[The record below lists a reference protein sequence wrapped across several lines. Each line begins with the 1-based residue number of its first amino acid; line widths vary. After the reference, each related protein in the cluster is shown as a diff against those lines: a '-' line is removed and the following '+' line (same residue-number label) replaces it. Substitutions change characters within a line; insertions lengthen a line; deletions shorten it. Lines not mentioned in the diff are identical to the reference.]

1 MRPCPSPSLVMSISS
16 FFLSLFKRLSLFFL
30 WDQEISL
37 STRLVSAFTAFQHLR
52 FGHGT
57 HAIVAHNKRVCHLL
71 FLAIRLTFPM
81 NSISIYCLWVP
92 QTSLFSNFFIKNG
105 FHYTIYIF
113 KNYFTTVLLVSVFN
127 FSKNKFNSNEPL
139 ICISLSALGL
149 VVQGLIST
157 SKSVVLTDQWFN
169 ASSISTHYIRIFNL
183 KNSLRLFTF

>member
-71 FLAIRLTFPM
+71 FLAINVDF
-81 NSISIYCLWVP
+81 SYKQYIYILFMS
-92 QTSLFSNFFIKNG
+92 QTSLFNNFFFKNR
-105 FHYTIYIF
+105 FHYTIYTF

-127 FSKNKFNSNEPL
+127 FSKNKLNPNEPL

-157 SKSVVLTDQWFN
+157 SKSVVLTDQCFIN
-169 ASSISTHYIRIFNL
+169 IDPLY
-183 KNSLRLFTF
+183 